1 MLRMRTIIGLAMALV
16 WFAGSAT
23 AGVYMKQKVT
33 QPEVKDKKDIEQ
45 MTEMWVTPTRI
56 RYNAG
61 DQSSIFDAEKNLM
74 ITIDHAKKEYMEIPL
89 DFSVASASTDQQS
102 MNNLPGFM
110 KNMMKME
117 VTVQPTGEK
126 KEIGQWSCEKYLQ
139 TVKMPM
145 VSMESEIWATQD
157 IHVNMDVYKKFN
169 AALMASQPGF
179 FKIFGDM
186 MKESEKIKGIP
197 VFQKTMSKAMGK
209 TAETTTELIEVK
221 ETEVPANL
229 FTVPAGY
236 KKEKFKED

>member
-1 MLRMRTIIGLAMALV
+1 MLPQGFNSTPLSRM
-16 WFAGSAT
+16 
-23 AGVYMKQKVT
+23 
-33 QPEVKDKKDIEQ
+33 
-45 MTEMWVTPTRI
+45 MTGR
-56 RYNAG
+56 
-61 DQSSIFDAEKNLM
+61 
-74 ITIDHAKKEYMEIPL
+74 
-89 DFSVASASTDQQS
+89 
-102 MNNLPGFM
+102 
-110 KNMMKME
+110 
-117 VTVQPTGEK
+117 
-126 KEIGQWSCEKYLQ
+126 
-139 TVKMPM
+139 
-145 VSMESEIWATQD
+145 
-157 IHVNMDVYKKFN
+157 KKFN